1 MSLTAGL
8 KGVRKLS
15 GDMIE
20 NPEDY
25 LDEVTRLTLDNVIT
39 HGLMKEFDCVIVIC
53 ADKTGVGVGKST
65 LAMLCCAY
73 VAKKLGK
80 KFTPEYII
88 FDTMDYRLLERRLK
102 PMSCIQFDEAIDVF
116 FSRDAMT
123 KNQRTMTMKFAKI
136 RQQSH
141 FIVLCIPS
149 ILMLSKWFRG
159 TGQTRTNAIFRCLD
173 RGTYKAYGK
182 ASGRINRI
190 KIDTPNNRVLWPRAD
205 YTGRWRKFPK
215 SHPFYKAYIN
225 KKNKYLKHA
234 DDNPKVIRAI
244 HKEKKR
250 LQNTFT
256 VADMAEIKQVDKQTV
271 YTWIRGGYFAK
282 GSVWKDL
289 TGKVR
294 IKEKAFYAGVKRLE
308 KAKRTGKPPAMAIRY
323 QKELAKEVKRRKREK
338 KRASKRKK

>member
-1 MSLTAGL
+1 MKAGL
-8 KGVRKLS
+8 KGVMRFSKN
-15 GDMIE
+15 MID

-25 LDEVTRLTLDNVIT
+25 LDEVTMLTLDNVIT
-39 HGLMKEFDCVIVIC
+39 HGLLKDYDCVIVIC

-65 LAMLCCAY
+65 LAMLMCAY
-73 VAKKLGK
+73 VAKKLGN

-88 FDTMDYRLLERRLK
+88 FDTMDYRLLERKLK

-116 FSRDAMT
+116 FSRNAMT

-136 RQQSH
+136 RQQRH
-141 FIVLCIPS
+141 FVVLCIPS

-159 TGQTRTNAIFRCLD
+159 TGQTRTNAIFRCMN

-182 ASGRINRI
+182 GSGRINRI
-190 KIDTPNNRVLWPRAD
+190 KIDTQNNRVLWPRAD
-205 YTGRWRKFPK
+205 YTGRWRKLPK
-215 SHPFYKAYIN
+215 SHPFMKAYNN
-225 KKNKYLKHA
+225 KKLKYLKHA

-271 YTWIRGGYFAK
+271 YTWIRGGFFSK

-308 KAKRTGKPPAMAIRY
+308 KAKRTGKLPAMAIRH
-323 QKELAKEVKRRKREK
+323 QKWLARDVKKRKLAKKRR
-338 KRASKRKK
+338 SKRKK